1 MTDSEKIYIVD
12 RITSKPGRGR
22 TFLELYMQ
30 RYAPGARERGM
41 THEFTLVAPPL
52 WMTDRPNTLYIIW
65 SVVGVAQWWEMARR
79 SRYADA
85 VTEWWADAQSMI
97 DSRDRHYASDIADLA
112 VLSDV

>member
-1 MTDSEKIYIVD
+1 MTDSQKIYIVD
-12 RITSKPGRGR
+12 RITSKSGRGR

-52 WMTDRPNTLYIIW
+52 WMTDRPNTLYII
-65 SVVGVAQWWEMARR
+65 
-79 SRYADA
+79 
-85 VTEWWADAQSMI
+85 SMI

-112 VLSDV
+112 ILSDV